1 MAKKDNFN
9 GNWNLSS
16 EIQNHIHLLARKEEK
31 RMNDIGLGGHFDLD
45 DLCQEVNLALEI
57 QKNRYNPELASRKTF
72 VEQIAS
78 GAFMHIERYLGQQQR
93 DVRLTA
99 SLFEGWPDD
108 DDDEAIISDR
118 FDYSDNPDADLFMAH
133 LPSTDDV
140 DFRIWLDEI
149 CDRELDS
156 GLSQLVRWFMEDATI
171 PELVDK
177 TWVPAQTWYSRLHSL
192 RKIIRRLPE

>member
-1 MAKKDNFN
+1 MEIKDKFN
-9 GNWNLSS
+9 RNWNLLP

-31 RMNDIGLGGHFDLD
+31 RMNDIGLGGHFDTD

-57 QKNRYNPELASRKTF
+57 QKERYNPELASRKTF

-78 GAFMHIERYLGQQQR
+78 GVFMHIERYLGQQQR

-99 SLFEGWPDD
+99 SLFEDWPDD

>member
-1 MAKKDNFN
+1 MEIKDKFN
-9 GNWNLSS
+9 RNWNLLP

-31 RMNDIGLGGHFDLD
+31 RMNDIGLGGHFDTD

-57 QKNRYNPELASRKTF
+57 QKERYNPELASRKTF

-78 GAFMHIERYLGQQQR
+78 GVFMHIERYLGQQQR

-177 TWVPAQTWYSRLHSL
+177 TWVPAQTWYSRLHAL

>member
-1 MAKKDNFN
+1 
-9 GNWNLSS
+9 
-16 EIQNHIHLLARKEEK
+16 
-31 RMNDIGLGGHFDLD
+31 MNDIGLGGHFDLD

-78 GAFMHIERYLGQQQR
+78 GVFMHIERYLGQQQR

-118 FDYSDNPDADLFMAH
+118 L
-133 LPSTDDV
+133 
-140 DFRIWLDEI
+140 
-149 CDRELDS
+149 
-156 GLSQLVRWFMEDATI
+156 TI
-171 PELVDK
+171 PTILM
-177 TWVPAQTWYSRLHSL
+177 PNCS
-192 RKIIRRLPE
+192 